1 MRKVKLG
8 LASAGALSASFLK
21 VFGGGNSQDCNQCNA
36 QHTAPPPLESG
47 SGSPSNA
54 HPFQSSTSFSRV
66 FGSDHE
72 TTSSPSFSR
81 VFGFDRTSSPSPSI
95 PTSVF
100 KTEPPVSSLHSTL
113 GFLSKTASTPTPSDE
128 VIDFPPEV
136 VSEIAADHRSGFKT
150 KQEGD
155 NWRTRNRVHNKIHR
169 ACRRGSMRRAV
180 EGGKDIQRVT
190 SMTIDMTK
198 PFHLPC
204 LHQATRLGAADE
216 AAEYDSD
223 EQGVHEERKQ
233 PAPPSRRRRK
243 RRRIEPAEPE
253 ESESESSDEDAPLG
267 LWSQR

>member
-1 MRKVKLG
+1 MSVYSELGWQLRVCRPCLLLPALCEARLCLSAPDVNLMRKVKLG

-21 VFGGGNSQDCNQCNA
+21 VFGDGNSQDCNQCNT

-113 GFLSKTASTPTPSDE
+113 GFFVQNSLYSYP
-128 VIDFPPEV
+128 
-136 VSEIAADHRSGFKT
+136 
-150 KQEGD
+150 
-155 NWRTRNRVHNKIHR
+155 
-169 ACRRGSMRRAV
+169 
-180 EGGKDIQRVT
+180 
-190 SMTIDMTK
+190 
-198 PFHLPC
+198 
-204 LHQATRLGAADE
+204 
-216 AAEYDSD
+216 
-223 EQGVHEERKQ
+223 
-233 PAPPSRRRRK
+233 K
-243 RRRIEPAEPE
+243 R
-253 ESESESSDEDAPLG
+253 
-267 LWSQR
+267 

>member
-21 VFGGGNSQDCNQCNA
+21 VFGGGNSQDCNQCNT

-54 HPFQSSTSFSRV
+54 HPFQSSTNFSRV

-100 KTEPPVSSLHSTL
+100 KTEPPVPSLHSTL

-128 VIDFPPEV
+128 VIDFRT
-136 VSEIAADHRSGFKT
+136 SELPLYITLDIPIPRYSPRVRSLRIIGL
-150 KQEGD
+150 D
-155 NWRTRNRVHNKIHR
+155 
-169 ACRRGSMRRAV
+169 
-180 EGGKDIQRVT
+180 
-190 SMTIDMTK
+190 
-198 PFHLPC
+198 
-204 LHQATRLGAADE
+204 
-216 AAEYDSD
+216 
-223 EQGVHEERKQ
+223 
-233 PAPPSRRRRK
+233 SRRSRK
-243 RRRIEPAEPE
+243 AIIGGHARKHEKSGR
-253 ESESESSDEDAPLG
+253 G
-267 LWSQR
+267 G

>member
-21 VFGGGNSQDCNQCNA
+21 VFGSGNSQDCNQCNT

-100 KTEPPVSSLHSTL
+100 KNRAQGIFSAFH
-113 GFLSKTASTPTPSDE
+113 
-128 VIDFPPEV
+128 
-136 VSEIAADHRSGFKT
+136 SGFFV
-150 KQEGD
+150 Q
-155 NWRTRNRVHNKIHR
+155 N
-169 ACRRGSMRRAV
+169 SLY
-180 EGGKDIQRVT
+180 
-190 SMTIDMTK
+190 SY
-198 PFHLPC
+198 P
-204 LHQATRLGAADE
+204 
-216 AAEYDSD
+216 
-223 EQGVHEERKQ
+223 
-233 PAPPSRRRRK
+233 K
-243 RRRIEPAEPE
+243 R
-253 ESESESSDEDAPLG
+253 
-267 LWSQR
+267 